1 MGGCGIPLLK
11 DLDTNPISAVG
22 WLFQRLQRYASDIPQ
37 GIRLALQ
44 GLREWRRPETTARL
58 IEYLVS
64 GVVLSGI
71 NAVTELGDF
80 DLYASVSSC
89 V

>member
-1 MGGCGIPLLK
+1 MGGCGLQLLK
-11 DLDTNPISAVG
+11 DIDTNPISAVG

-37 GIRLALQ
+37 GIRLAQQ
-44 GLREWRRPETTARL
+44 GLREWCRPETTARL

-71 NAVTELGDF
+71 NTITERG
-80 DLYASVSSC
+80 
-89 V
+89 